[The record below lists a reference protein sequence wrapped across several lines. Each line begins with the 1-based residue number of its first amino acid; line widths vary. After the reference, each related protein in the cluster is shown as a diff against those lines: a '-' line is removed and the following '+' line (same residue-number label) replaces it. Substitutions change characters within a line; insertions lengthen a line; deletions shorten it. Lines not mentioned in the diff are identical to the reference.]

1 MKEYIFN
8 VTKKLNKLVKIY
20 ADDKEKAKE
29 NLVNIVLK
37 SNAIDFKNVD
47 EIDTDYE
54 AEFEGE
60 YADFDENIES
70 RGIQITDYIPL
81 DEELENDGII
91 DDFPREF
98 KEIVCDKCENC
109 MRVDED

>member
-8 VTKKLNKLVKIY
+8 VTKKSNKLVKIY
-20 ADDKEKAKE
+20 ADSKEKAKE

-37 SNAIDFKNVD
+37 SNAIDFKNID
-47 EIDTDYE
+47 EIDTEYE
-54 AEFEGE
+54 AE
-60 YADFDENIES
+60 YIDFDENIES
-70 RGIQITDYIPL
+70 RGIQITDYMPL
-81 DEELENDGII
+81 DEELENDRII

-98 KEIVCDKCENC
+98 KEIVCDKCGNC

>member
-20 ADDKEKAKE
+20 AEDKEKAKE

-37 SNAIDFKNVD
+37 SNAINFKNID
-47 EIDTDYE
+47 EVNTEYE
-54 AEFEGE
+54 AE
-60 YADFDENIES
+60 YVDFDENIES

-81 DEELENDGII
+81 DKELENDGII

-98 KEIVCDKCENC
+98 KEIVCDKCGNC
-109 MRVDED
+109 MRIDED

>member
-8 VTKKLNKLVKIY
+8 VTKKLNKIVKIY
-20 ADDKEKAKE
+20 AEDKEKAKE

-37 SNAIDFKNVD
+37 SNAINFKNID
-47 EIDTDYE
+47 EIDTEYE
-54 AEFEGE
+54 AE
-60 YADFDENIES
+60 YIDFDENIES

-81 DEELENDGII
+81 DKELENDGII

-98 KEIVCDKCENC
+98 KEIVCDKCGNC

>member
-8 VTKKLNKLVKIY
+8 VTKKSNKLVKIY
-20 ADDKEKAKE
+20 AEDKEKAKE

-37 SNAIDFKNVD
+37 SNAINFKNID
-47 EIDTDYE
+47 EINTEYE
-54 AEFEGE
+54 AE
-60 YADFDENIES
+60 YVDFDENIES

-81 DEELENDGII
+81 DKELENDGII

-98 KEIVCDKCENC
+98 KEIVCDKCGNC

>member
-37 SNAIDFKNVD
+37 SNAIDFKNID
-47 EIDTDYE
+47 EIDTVYE
-54 AEFEGE
+54 AE
-60 YADFDENIES
+60 YIDFDENIES
-70 RGIQITDYIPL
+70 RGIQITDYMPL
-81 DEELENDGII
+81 DEDQENDGII

-98 KEIVCDKCENC
+98 KEIVCDKCGNC

>member
-20 ADDKEKAKE
+20 AEDKEKAKE

-37 SNAIDFKNVD
+37 SNAINFKNID
-47 EIDTDYE
+47 EINTEYE
-54 AEFEGE
+54 AE
-60 YADFDENIES
+60 YVDFDENIES

-81 DEELENDGII
+81 DKELENDEII

-98 KEIVCDKCENC
+98 KEIVCDKCGNC

>member
-20 ADDKEKAKE
+20 AEDKEKAKE

-37 SNAIDFKNVD
+37 SNAINFKNID
-47 EIDTDYE
+47 EIDTEYE
-54 AEFEGE
+54 AE
-60 YADFDENIES
+60 YIDFDENIES

-98 KEIVCDKCENC
+98 KEIVCDKCGNC

>member
-37 SNAIDFKNVD
+37 SNAIDFKNID
-47 EIDTDYE
+47 EIDTEYE
-54 AEFEGE
+54 AE
-60 YADFDENIES
+60 YIDFDENIES
-70 RGIQITDYIPL
+70 RGIQITDYMPL
-81 DEELENDGII
+81 DEDQENDGII

-98 KEIVCDKCENC
+98 KEIVCDKCGNC

>member
-20 ADDKEKAKE
+20 AEDKEKAKE

-37 SNAIDFKNVD
+37 SNAINFKNID
-47 EIDTDYE
+47 EINTEYE
-54 AEFEGE
+54 AE
-60 YADFDENIES
+60 YIDFDENIES

-81 DEELENDGII
+81 DKELENDGII

-98 KEIVCDKCENC
+98 KEIVCDKCGNC
-109 MRVDED
+109 MRVDEA

>member
-37 SNAIDFKNVD
+37 SNAINFKNID
-47 EIDTDYE
+47 EIDTEYE
-54 AEFEGE
+54 AE
-60 YADFDENIES
+60 YIDFDENIES

-81 DEELENDGII
+81 DKELENDGII

-98 KEIVCDKCENC
+98 KEIVCDKCGNC

>member
-20 ADDKEKAKE
+20 AEDKEKAKE

-37 SNAIDFKNVD
+37 SNAINFKNID
-47 EIDTDYE
+47 EINTEYE
-54 AEFEGE
+54 AE
-60 YADFDENIES
+60 YVDFDENIES

-81 DEELENDGII
+81 GKELENDGII

-98 KEIVCDKCENC
+98 KEIVCDKCGNC

>member
-37 SNAIDFKNVD
+37 SNAINFKNID
-47 EIDTDYE
+47 EIDTEYE
-54 AEFEGE
+54 AE
-60 YADFDENIES
+60 YIDFDENIES
-70 RGIQITDYIPL
+70 RGIQITDYMPL
-81 DEELENDGII
+81 DKELENDGII

-98 KEIVCDKCENC
+98 KEIVCDKCGNC

>member
-20 ADDKEKAKE
+20 AEDKEKAKE

-37 SNAIDFKNVD
+37 SNAINFKNID
-47 EIDTDYE
+47 EIDTEYE
-54 AEFEGE
+54 AE
-60 YADFDENIES
+60 YIDFDENIES

-81 DEELENDGII
+81 DKELESDGII

-98 KEIVCDKCENC
+98 KEIVCDKCGNC

>member
-20 ADDKEKAKE
+20 AEDKEKAKE

-37 SNAIDFKNVD
+37 SNAINFKNID
-47 EIDTDYE
+47 EIDTEYE
-54 AEFEGE
+54 AE
-60 YADFDENIES
+60 YIDFDENIES

-81 DEELENDGII
+81 DKELENDGII

-98 KEIVCDKCENC
+98 KEIVCDKCGNC
-109 MRVDED
+109 MSVDED

>member
-1 MKEYIFN
+1 MKEDIFN

-20 ADDKEKAKE
+20 AEDKEKAKE

-37 SNAIDFKNVD
+37 SNAINFKNID
-47 EIDTDYE
+47 EINTEYE
-54 AEFEGE
+54 AE
-60 YADFDENIES
+60 YVDFDENIES

-81 DEELENDGII
+81 DKELENDGII

-98 KEIVCDKCENC
+98 KEIVCDKCGNC

>member
-20 ADDKEKAKE
+20 AEDKEKAKE

-37 SNAIDFKNVD
+37 SNAINFKNID
-47 EIDTDYE
+47 EIDTEYE
-54 AEFEGE
+54 AE
-60 YADFDENIES
+60 YIDFDENIES

-81 DEELENDGII
+81 DKELENDGII

-98 KEIVCDKCENC
+98 KEIVCDKCGNC

>member
-20 ADDKEKAKE
+20 AEDKEKAKE

-37 SNAIDFKNVD
+37 SNAINFKNID
-47 EIDTDYE
+47 EIDTEYE
-54 AEFEGE
+54 AE
-60 YADFDENIES
+60 YIDFDENIES

-81 DEELENDGII
+81 DEKLENDGII

-98 KEIVCDKCENC
+98 KEIVCDKCGNC

>member
-1 MKEYIFN
+1 MKEHTFN

-20 ADDKEKAKE
+20 AEDKEKAKE

-37 SNAIDFKNVD
+37 SNAINFKNID
-47 EIDTDYE
+47 EIDTEYE
-54 AEFEGE
+54 AE
-60 YADFDENIES
+60 YIDFDENIES

-81 DEELENDGII
+81 DKELENDGII

-98 KEIVCDKCENC
+98 KEIVCDKCGNC

>member
-20 ADDKEKAKE
+20 AEDKEKAKE

-37 SNAIDFKNVD
+37 SNAINFKNID
-47 EIDTDYE
+47 EINTEYE
-54 AEFEGE
+54 AE
-60 YADFDENIES
+60 YIDFDENIES

-81 DEELENDGII
+81 DKELENGGII

-98 KEIVCDKCENC
+98 KEIVCDKCGNC

>member
-1 MKEYIFN
+1 M
-8 VTKKLNKLVKIY
+8 NKLVKIY

-37 SNAIDFKNVD
+37 SNAIDFKNID
-47 EIDTDYE
+47 EIDTEYE
-54 AEFEGE
+54 AE
-60 YADFDENIES
+60 YIDFDENIES
-70 RGIQITDYIPL
+70 RGIQITDYMPL
-81 DEELENDGII
+81 NEDQENDGII

-98 KEIVCDKCENC
+98 KEIVCDKCGNC

>member
-20 ADDKEKAKE
+20 AEDKEKAKE

-37 SNAIDFKNVD
+37 SNAINFKNID
-47 EIDTDYE
+47 EIDTEYE
-54 AEFEGE
+54 AE
-60 YADFDENIES
+60 YIDFDENIES

-81 DEELENDGII
+81 DKELENDGII

-98 KEIVCDKCENC
+98 KEIVCDKCGNC
-109 MRVDED
+109 MRVEED

>member
-20 ADDKEKAKE
+20 AEDKEKAKE

-37 SNAIDFKNVD
+37 SNAINFKNID
-47 EIDTDYE
+47 EVNTEYE
-54 AEFEGE
+54 AE
-60 YADFDENIES
+60 YVDFDENIES

-81 DEELENDGII
+81 DKELENDGII

-98 KEIVCDKCENC
+98 KEIVCDKCGNC

>member
-37 SNAIDFKNVD
+37 SNSINFKNID
-47 EIDTDYE
+47 EIDTEYE
-54 AEFEGE
+54 AE
-60 YADFDENIES
+60 YIDFDENIES

-81 DEELENDGII
+81 DKELENDGII

-98 KEIVCDKCENC
+98 KEIVCDKCGNC

>member
-37 SNAIDFKNVD
+37 SNAINFKNID
-47 EIDTDYE
+47 EIDTEYE
-54 AEFEGE
+54 AE
-60 YADFDENIES
+60 YIDFDENIES

-81 DEELENDGII
+81 DEKLENDGII

-98 KEIVCDKCENC
+98 KEIVCDKCGNC

>member
-37 SNAIDFKNVD
+37 SNAINFKNID
-47 EIDTDYE
+47 EIDTEYE
-54 AEFEGE
+54 AE
-60 YADFDENIES
+60 YIDFDENIES

-81 DEELENDGII
+81 DEEVENDGNI

-98 KEIVCDKCENC
+98 KEIVCGKCGNC

>member
-20 ADDKEKAKE
+20 ADDKGKAKE

-37 SNAIDFKNVD
+37 SNAIDFKNID
-47 EIDTDYE
+47 EIDTEYE
-54 AEFEGE
+54 AE
-60 YADFDENIES
+60 YIDFDENIES
-70 RGIQITDYIPL
+70 RGIQITDYMPL
-81 DEELENDGII
+81 DEDQENDGII

-98 KEIVCDKCENC
+98 KEIVCDKCGNC

>member
-20 ADDKEKAKE
+20 AEDKEKAKE

-37 SNAIDFKNVD
+37 SNAINFKNID
-47 EIDTDYE
+47 EIDTEYE
-54 AEFEGE
+54 AE
-60 YADFDENIES
+60 YIDFDENIES

-81 DEELENDGII
+81 DEKLENDEII

-98 KEIVCDKCENC
+98 KEIVCDKCGNC
-109 MRVDED
+109 IRVDED

>member
-37 SNAIDFKNVD
+37 SNAIDFKNID
-47 EIDTDYE
+47 EIDTEYE
-54 AEFEGE
+54 AE
-60 YADFDENIES
+60 YIDFDENIES

-81 DEELENDGII
+81 DEDQENDGII

-98 KEIVCDKCENC
+98 KEIVCDKCGNC

>member
-20 ADDKEKAKE
+20 AEDKKKAKE

-37 SNAIDFKNVD
+37 SNAINFKNID
-47 EIDTDYE
+47 EIDTEYE
-54 AEFEGE
+54 AE
-60 YADFDENIES
+60 YIDFDENIES

-81 DEELENDGII
+81 DEKLENDGII

-98 KEIVCDKCENC
+98 KEIVCDKCGNC
-109 MRVDED
+109 IRVDED

>member
-37 SNAIDFKNVD
+37 SNAIDFKNID
-47 EIDTDYE
+47 EIDTEYE
-54 AEFEGE
+54 AE
-60 YADFDENIES
+60 YIDFDENIES
-70 RGIQITDYIPL
+70 RGIQITDYMPL
-81 DEELENDGII
+81 DEDKENDGII

-98 KEIVCDKCENC
+98 KEIVCDKCGNC

>member
-20 ADDKEKAKE
+20 AEDKEKAKE

-37 SNAIDFKNVD
+37 SNAINFKNID
-47 EIDTDYE
+47 EINTEYE
-54 AEFEGE
+54 AE
-60 YADFDENIES
+60 YIDFDENIES

-81 DEELENDGII
+81 DKELENDGII

-98 KEIVCDKCENC
+98 KEIVCDKCGNC

>member
-8 VTKKLNKLVKIY
+8 VTKKLNILVKIY

-37 SNAIDFKNVD
+37 SNAINFKNID
-47 EIDTDYE
+47 EIDTEYE
-54 AEFEGE
+54 AE
-60 YADFDENIES
+60 YIDFDENIES

-81 DEELENDGII
+81 DKELENDGII

-98 KEIVCDKCENC
+98 KEIVCDKCGNC

>member
-8 VTKKLNKLVKIY
+8 VTKKLNILVKIY

-37 SNAIDFKNVD
+37 SNAINFKNID
-47 EIDTDYE
+47 EIDTEYE
-54 AEFEGE
+54 AE
-60 YADFDENIES
+60 YIDFDENIES

-98 KEIVCDKCENC
+98 KEIVCDKCGNC

>member
-8 VTKKLNKLVKIY
+8 VTKKSNKLVKIY
-20 ADDKEKAKE
+20 AEDKEKAKE

-37 SNAIDFKNVD
+37 SNAINFKNID
-47 EIDTDYE
+47 EIDTEYE
-54 AEFEGE
+54 AE
-60 YADFDENIES
+60 YIDFDENIES

-81 DEELENDGII
+81 DKELENDGII

-98 KEIVCDKCENC
+98 KEIVCDKCGNC

>member
-20 ADDKEKAKE
+20 VEDKEKAKE

-37 SNAIDFKNVD
+37 SNAMNFKNID
-47 EIDTDYE
+47 EINTEYE
-54 AEFEGE
+54 AE
-60 YADFDENIES
+60 YVDFDENIES

-81 DEELENDGII
+81 DKELENDGII

-98 KEIVCDKCENC
+98 KEIVCDKCGNC

>member
-37 SNAIDFKNVD
+37 SNAINFKNID
-47 EIDTDYE
+47 EIDTEYE
-54 AEFEGE
+54 AE
-60 YADFDENIES
+60 YIDFDENIES

-81 DEELENDGII
+81 DKELENDGII

-98 KEIVCDKCENC
+98 KEIVCDKCGNC
-109 MRVDED
+109 MRVDKD

>member
-37 SNAIDFKNVD
+37 SNAIDFKNID
-47 EIDTDYE
+47 EIDTEYE
-54 AEFEGE
+54 AE
-60 YADFDENIES
+60 YIDFDENIES
-70 RGIQITDYIPL
+70 RGIQITDYMPL
-81 DEELENDGII
+81 NEDQENDGII

-98 KEIVCDKCENC
+98 KEIVCDKCGNC

>member
-37 SNAIDFKNVD
+37 SNAINFKNID
-47 EIDTDYE
+47 EIDTEYE
-54 AEFEGE
+54 AE
-60 YADFDENIES
+60 YIDFDENIES

-81 DEELENDGII
+81 DKELENDEII

-98 KEIVCDKCENC
+98 KEIVCDKCGNC

>member
-20 ADDKEKAKE
+20 AEDKEKAKE

-37 SNAIDFKNVD
+37 SNAINFKNID
-47 EIDTDYE
+47 EINTEYE
-54 AEFEGE
+54 AE
-60 YADFDENIES
+60 YIDFDENIES
-70 RGIQITDYIPL
+70 RGIQITDYIPS
-81 DEELENDGII
+81 DKELENDGII

-98 KEIVCDKCENC
+98 KEIVCDKCGNC